1 MEDTVTTAP
10 AAVADEDFNIFSD
23 DDVNQGEEVRN
34 NVVGIVSWD
43 LVMCHSAQTFVSRIF
58 SNITEIFTNVNDD
71 KYPVYFRKALYPKYN
86 QTLDKVC
93 GYLHRPIYVSR
104 MFWKLS
110 SHFFN
115 YPKGFLI

>member
-23 DDVNQGEEVRN
+23 DDVGQGEEVRN

-58 SNITEIFTNVNDD
+58 SNI
-71 KYPVYFRKALYPKYN
+71 
-86 QTLDKVC
+86 
-93 GYLHRPIYVSR
+93 
-104 MFWKLS
+104 M
-110 SHFFN
+110 
-115 YPKGFLI
+115 